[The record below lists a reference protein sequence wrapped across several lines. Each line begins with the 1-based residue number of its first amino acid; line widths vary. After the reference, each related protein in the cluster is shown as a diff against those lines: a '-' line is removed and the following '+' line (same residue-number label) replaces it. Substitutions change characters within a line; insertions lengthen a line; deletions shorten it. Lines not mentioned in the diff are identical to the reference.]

1 VSTPVIA
8 APTQAL
14 ADLAFG
20 TNTRVA
26 DTSRPLAW
34 LSPDEMAIDLDDPT
48 SRCFGDYELV
58 EKIGQGGMGVVYRAR
73 QHGLERDVAIK
84 LLSAGPW
91 ASEEF
96 VERFRREARSAARM
110 QHPNIVEIYEFGHR
124 DGLNFFSMRLVEG
137 RTLAQ
142 RLAADGPLPPLEAAR
157 LLRTLAE
164 AMDYAHR
171 LGVLHLD
178 LKPANV
184 LLTATGEPLI
194 ADFGLARRIDAGHDG
209 SQEIAGTPSYMA
221 PEQAVLEAHPLS
233 ASTDIHG
240 LGAILYET
248 LCGRPPFVAA
258 SAQRTLECVVLEIP
272 SAPRRLDRGI
282 PADLDAICMRCLEKD
297 PARRYASAAELADD
311 LRRFIEG
318 QSVMA
323 RVAPLPER
331 ARRWVRRNR
340 TASVAFMLLV
350 AGALGTGV
358 QAYRAEVA
366 RADAEQ
372 QKMIATEEAERGAR
386 LTALIAQAFPLPK
399 DRPTREAMENAATRV
414 IDWLNSE
421 LASQPQQQEDL
432 LMRLLDQLE
441 QSDNPGAAYA
451 LLYPMIERLGRTY
464 RRDAAESLIAEGTH
478 RGKLLGAM
486 LLQNSE
492 EVPDWHGRQQALLA
506 ELVEAAADDVDVL
519 ITALYYCVTEPSP
532 CYAMNPSLRLARL
545 TPENAAPW
553 ALALREGDDE
563 KTAHENLLR
572 SAQAS
577 TFDDHFRRI
586 MRLHLEG
593 VSRSNVPL
601 PALLRSA
608 AQRLN
613 PDFPVEEVVAHYQA
627 WDMPLPGWRQ
637 IFEACKLD
645 RPAISLPPHLSH
657 CLAFA
662 RFAAYH
668 GQSLVANMVG
678 SALIRRLLP
687 DSEEAQQAR
696 ELRRHYEYVLDARDG
711 RTPEQIRASRDELL
725 ARDIVT
731 YTEMEA
737 FKRTLDRAGLPRDP
751 PEGWEPEDVSR
762 LMTGEER
769 MLYRER
775 ARALADSMAPGGTSG
790 PAPEH

>member
-1 VSTPVIA
+1 VNAPVIA
-8 APTQAL
+8 APTRAL

-20 TNTRVA
+20 SQTRVA

-48 SRCFGDYELV
+48 SRSFGDYELI
-58 EKIGQGGMGVVYRAR
+58 EKIGQGGMGVVYRAH

-84 LLSAGPW
+84 LLAAGPW

-209 SQEIAGTPSYMA
+209 SNEIAGTPSYMA
-221 PEQAVLEAHPLS
+221 PEQAVLETHPLS
-233 ASTDIHG
+233 SSTDIHG
-240 LGAILYET
+240 LGTILYET
-248 LCGRPPFVAA
+248 LCGRPPFLAA

-272 SAPRRLDRGI
+272 GSPRRLDRRI

-297 PARRYASAAELADD
+297 PARRYASAAALADD

-350 AGALGTGV
+350 AGAFGTGV

-366 RADAEQ
+366 RSDAEQ
-372 QKMIATEEAERGAR
+372 QKMIATNEAERGAR
-386 LTALIAQAFPLPK
+386 LTALIAQAFPFPK
-399 DRPTREAMENAATRV
+399 DARTREAMQESAGRV
-414 IDWLNSE
+414 ADWLERE
-421 LASQPQQQEDL
+421 LAEDPQQQEDL
-432 LMRLLDQLE
+432 LMRLFEAFDQA
-441 QSDNPGAAYA
+441 DHPGASAS
-451 LLYPMIERLGRTY
+451 LLELLVEKLGRRY
-464 RRDAAESLIAEGTH
+464 RQHAAEALIATQSK
-478 RGKLLGAM
+478 RGKMLGAI
-486 LLQNSE
+486 LLQELE
-492 EVPDWHGRQQALLA
+492 EDSGWQPRQQQLLA
-506 ELVEAAADDVDVL
+506 ELIENASTDID
-519 ITALYYCVTEPSP
+519 ALVVATYYCSEAPSP
-532 CYAMNPSLRLARL
+532 CHALNPALLLARR
-545 TPENAAPW
+545 TPDNAASW
-553 ALALREGDDE
+553 VFALRDGDPPE
-563 KTAHENLLR
+563 TVGEHFRHAAE
-572 SAQAS
+572 A
-577 TFDDHFRRI
+577 TGFDDHFNRI
-586 MRLHLEG
+586 MRLHLEAVSTSG
-593 VSRSNVPL
+593 VPVPQ
-601 PALLRSA
+601 LLQRA
-608 AQRLN
+608 ARRLA
-613 PDFPVEEVVAHYQA
+613 PEVDAEELVAHLMTMH
-627 WDMPLPGWRQ
+627 MPIPGWATVVN
-637 IFEACKLD
+637 ACRSPLASSD
-645 RPAISLPPHLSH
+645 SSFRRH

-662 RFAAYH
+662 RFAAYE
-668 GQSLVANMVG
+668 GQGLISNMVG
-678 SALIRRLLP
+678 AALIRRLLP
-687 DSEEAQQAR
+687 DSEEARRAR
-696 ELRRHYEYVLDARDG
+696 ELRRHYEYVRDARDQ
-711 RTPEQIRASRDELL
+711 RTPAQIRASRDELI
-725 ARDIVT
+725 ARDILQVS
-731 YTEMEA
+731 ELEA
-737 FKRTLDRAGLPRDP
+737 IKRTLDRAGLPRDP
-751 PEGWEPEDVSR
+751 PEDWEPEDVSR

-769 MLYRER
+769 RLYTER
-775 ARALADSMAPGGTSG
+775 ARALADSMAPGATPG
-790 PAPEH
+790 PPSPER